1 MIIYLVRHALA
12 NYNTSTPYNILPG
25 PPLSEDGIAEAA
37 AAASVLQHCGVQRVI
52 SSPMRRC
59 VMTADRICARLN
71 LDLVLDDDLGEV
83 QPGEKPTE
91 MALRMLR
98 ATLTHGS
105 VSALALVSHAAP
117 LEELIR
123 TLTAGQLTLPQPDS
137 RGARIATGH
146 VWQLLQHDG
155 EWRAQRVIEGGVLL

>member
-12 NYNTSTPYNILPG
+12 PYISSTPYNVLPG
-25 PPLSEDGIAEAA
+25 PPLSKEGMVEASAA
-37 AAASVLQHCGVQRVI
+37 ANVVQHCGIQRVI

-59 VMTADRICARLN
+59 VMTADSICARLN
-71 LDLVLDDDLGEV
+71 LELVLDDDIGEV
-83 QPGEKPTE
+83 QPGEKSTE

-98 ATLTHGS
+98 ATLTHSS
-105 VSALALVSHAAP
+105 VAALALVSHAAP

-123 TLTAGQLTLPQPDS
+123 TLTSGQLVLPQPDS
-137 RGARIATGH
+137 RGARIGTGH

-155 EWRAQRVIEGGVLL
+155 EWRAQRVLDGGVML